1 MDFFSQTGTK
11 IRDPKEKNIER
22 NLKKNE
28 KDLWVRRMNQE
39 LCGSQKLQRKSE
51 QQESNIWNTWKNG
64 ETKNTDANDGLMK
77 R

>member
-28 KDLWVRRMNQE
+28 KDLWVRRMNKE
-39 LCGSQKLQRKSE
+39 LCGEPK
-51 QQESNIWNTWKNG
+51 I
-64 ETKNTDANDGLMK
+64 TKEVRAARIK
-77 R
+77 